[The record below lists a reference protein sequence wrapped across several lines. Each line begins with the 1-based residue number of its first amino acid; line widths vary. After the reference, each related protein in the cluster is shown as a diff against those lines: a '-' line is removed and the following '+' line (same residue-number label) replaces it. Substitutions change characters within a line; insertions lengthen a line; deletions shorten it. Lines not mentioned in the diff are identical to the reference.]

1 MNIQRNIFAG
11 LLIFLIFLTI
21 PMYLNLIGLDES
33 DANNERVDKN
43 IAVAEAS
50 NNQIGGGVAPQ
61 TTSPSMVEF
70 DNSIEKTITINTD
83 YYRMILSNKSGGSVL
98 LYELTE
104 KNNSLLNKYI
114 GSYDENRNYNDSLNV
129 TLINNMSLAN
139 NEPPPCSP
147 CLSINGE
154 KIQSTFSLDVLDN
167 SIYLERGDNQTLV
180 YLYNFGD
187 NEYIKKTIT
196 VNGDGYDFESTFEYK
211 LNSNN
216 LNVEIIWD
224 SGILPTERGD
234 ADVYEGHSSAYIWQ
248 DGGLES
254 ITQNNDTNIRAETF
268 TNTTDWFAIRNKYF
282 TIAIIPQESMDYATL
297 SSNNNNTFQD
307 REITPIYTAVL
318 GKNVDPEGTSSF
330 TTYLGPLDID
340 HLSLLNANVESIM
353 NFGWSIIKPFSKL
366 ILWLIKTIHY
376 SLGINYGIVLI
387 FIAFIMR
394 FIMGPLTKK
403 SSEAS
408 SKMQEVAPLQ
418 KKLQEKYKDNP
429 QQLQK
434 EMGELWKKKGVNPI
448 SGCLPMLLQWPV
460 LMSFFIIFR
469 STIEFRGQPFIF
481 WIKDLSQPDYIFSLP
496 FSVPLYG
503 SAVAVLP
510 IIMGISM
517 FLTMSVTMQ
526 DKSQKPMMYF
536 MNTFF
541 ILMFNSF
548 PSGLT
553 LYYTIFNFLSYQQ
566 QLSIKKNK

>member
-33 DANNERVDKN
+33 DDNNELVDNN

-536 MNTFF
+536 MNAFF

>member
-11 LLIFLIFLTI
+11 LLVFLIFLTI

-114 GSYDENRNYNDSLNV
+114 GSYDENRKYNDSLNV

-248 DGGLES
+248 DGGLEA

>member
-11 LLIFLIFLTI
+11 LLVFLIFLTI

-43 IAVAEAS
+43 MAVAEAS

-481 WIKDLSQPDYIFSLP
+481 WIRDLSQPDYIFSLP

-536 MNTFF
+536 MNAFF

>member
-11 LLIFLIFLTI
+11 LLVFLIFLTI

-43 IAVAEAS
+43 MAVAEAS

-139 NEPPPCSP
+139 NELPPCSP

-536 MNTFF
+536 MNAFF

>member
-11 LLIFLIFLTI
+11 LLVFLIFLTI

-114 GSYDENRNYNDSLNV
+114 GSYDENRKYNDSLNV

>member
-1 MNIQRNIFAG
+1 MDIQRNIFAG

-33 DANNERVDKN
+33 GANNEQVDKN
-43 IAVAEAS
+43 IVVAEAS
-50 NNQIGGGVAPQ
+50 NNQIGGGVTSQ
-61 TTSPSMVEF
+61 TTNPSMIEF

-104 KNNSLLNKYI
+104 KKTSLLNKYM
-114 GSYDENRNYNDSLNV
+114 GSYDENHKYNDSLNV

-139 NEPPPCSP
+139 NEPLPCSP

-180 YLYNFGD
+180 YLYTFGD

-282 TIAIIPQESMDYATL
+282 TIAIIPKESMDYATL
-297 SSNNNNTFQD
+297 SSNNKNTFQD
-307 REITPIYTAVL
+307 REITPIYTAIL
-318 GKNVDPEGTSSF
+318 GKNLDSKGTSSF

-353 NFGWSIIKPFSKL
+353 NFGWSIIKPFSKF
-366 ILWLIKTIHY
+366 ILWLIKTIHH
-376 SLGINYGIVLI
+376 SLGINYGVVLI

-460 LMSFFIIFR
+460 LMSFFIVFR
-469 STIEFRGQPFIF
+469 STIEFRGQPFVF

-496 FSVPLYG
+496 FSIPLYG

-536 MNTFF
+536 MNAFF

>member
-129 TLINNMSLAN
+129 TLINNMGLAN
-139 NEPPPCSP
+139 NEPRPCSP

-167 SIYLERGDNQTLV
+167 SIYLEKGDNQTLV

-536 MNTFF
+536 MNAFF

>member
-33 DANNERVDKN
+33 DDNNELVDNN

-408 SKMQEVAPLQ
+408 AKMQEVAPLQ

>member
-139 NEPPPCSP
+139 NAPPPCSP

>member
-33 DANNERVDKN
+33 DDNNELVDNN

-147 CLSINGE
+147 CLSINGG

-536 MNTFF
+536 MNAFF

>member
-129 TLINNMSLAN
+129 TLINNMSLEN

>member
-1 MNIQRNIFAG
+1 
-11 LLIFLIFLTI
+11 
-21 PMYLNLIGLDES
+21 
-33 DANNERVDKN
+33 
-43 IAVAEAS
+43 
-50 NNQIGGGVAPQ
+50 
-61 TTSPSMVEF
+61 
-70 DNSIEKTITINTD
+70 
-83 YYRMILSNKSGGSVL
+83 
-98 LYELTE
+98 
-104 KNNSLLNKYI
+104 
-114 GSYDENRNYNDSLNV
+114 
-129 TLINNMSLAN
+129 
-139 NEPPPCSP
+139 
-147 CLSINGE
+147 
-154 KIQSTFSLDVLDN
+154 
-167 SIYLERGDNQTLV
+167 
-180 YLYNFGD
+180 
-187 NEYIKKTIT
+187 
-196 VNGDGYDFESTFEYK
+196 
-211 LNSNN
+211 
-216 LNVEIIWD
+216 
-224 SGILPTERGD
+224 
-234 ADVYEGHSSAYIWQ
+234 
-248 DGGLES
+248 
-254 ITQNNDTNIRAETF
+254 
-268 TNTTDWFAIRNKYF
+268 
-282 TIAIIPQESMDYATL
+282 
-297 SSNNNNTFQD
+297 
-307 REITPIYTAVL
+307 
-318 GKNVDPEGTSSF
+318 
-330 TTYLGPLDID
+330 
-340 HLSLLNANVESIM
+340 
-353 NFGWSIIKPFSKL
+353 
-366 ILWLIKTIHY
+366 
-376 SLGINYGIVLI
+376 
-387 FIAFIMR
+387 
-394 FIMGPLTKK
+394 MGPLTKK

>member
-33 DANNERVDKN
+33 DDNNEIVDNN

-536 MNTFF
+536 MNAFF

>member
-469 STIEFRGQPFIF
+469 STIEFRGQPFVF

-496 FSVPLYG
+496 FSIPLYG